1 MQAGR
6 FRRYELRTS
15 DLDAARAF
23 YAEVLGSEFWGSD
36 VSLIALPERAAA
48 RGAPPHWL
56 GYIAVADV
64 AARREAARHEQ
75 AAHEAAH
82 STAAA
87 VEAAGK
93 QLVAQGAQQLGPIQR
108 SSDGVELA
116 VLRDPF
122 GAVLGL
128 RSETPVSEIV
138 SSEVARGSSVAWHQL
153 HARDREQALAWY
165 GALFGWTPRELVDV
179 DLGGEPGVAPGRDL
193 GGLQT
198 FAWDEAEPIVGAIS
212 NGARLPHIHPQWLFF
227 FRVADLQ
234 IAAAKARLHGG
245 RILDVTQTARGE
257 LIAGG
262 EDAQGAAFGLFQ
274 AARD

>member
-1 MQAGR
+1 MTRAGR

-15 DLDAARAF
+15 DLEAARAF
-23 YAEVLGSEFWGSD
+23 YVEVLGTEFWGSD

-48 RGAPPHWL
+48 QGAPPHWL
-56 GYIAVADV
+56 GHIAAADV
-64 AARREAARHEQ
+64 AARREQ
-75 AAHEAAH
+75 AAH
-82 STAAA
+82 
-87 VEAAGK
+87 
-93 QLVAQGAQQLGPIQR
+93 QGAQPLGPVQR

-128 RSETPVSEIV
+128 RGDAASAAAP
-138 SSEVARGSSVAWHQL
+138 ARASVAWHQL
-153 HARDREQALAWY
+153 HTRDREQALAWY
-165 GALFGWTPRELVDV
+165 GSLFGWSGRDVFEV

-198 FAWDEAEPIVGAIS
+198 FAWDEVGPIVGAIS

-234 IAAAKARLHGG
+234 IATAQARLHGG
-245 RILDVTQTARGE
+245 RILDPTQTARGD

-262 EDAQGAAFGLFQ
+262 EDPQGAAFGLFQ
-274 AARD
+274 SARE